1 MPATPLHPLQ
11 SDKALPPIRRHITA
25 LLILLATT
33 LAAQQPRTLILLDP
47 AHGGPDT
54 GAHLPHSI
62 LEKDVTLAFANRLR
76 ATLAA
81 AGMAVITTRDA
92 DPATLFTADQRAGI
106 ANHAHPTACLL
117 LHATDNG
124 APGIHLITSALAPTD
139 PQRITAWDT
148 AQSAAIP
155 QSLTL
160 ANALS
165 LALTDAQV
173 PVTITQAFTLPLD
186 NLTCPAVAIEIAPLT
201 SLGSDPTPVTDPTY
215 QQHIAQAIAAALTR
229 WHTGAAQ

>member
-1 MPATPLHPLQ
+1 M
-11 SDKALPPIRRHITA
+11 PPIRRHLAA
-25 LLILLATT
+25 LFILLATT

-54 GAHLPHSI
+54 GAHLPNNV
-62 LEKDVTLAFANRLR
+62 LEKDVTLAFAARLR

-81 AGMAVITTRDA
+81 TGMTVITTRDA
-92 DPATLFTADQRAGI
+92 DPATLFTADQRAGM

-124 APGIHLITSALAPTD
+124 TPGIHIITSALAPTE
-139 PQRITAWDT
+139 PLHITPWDT
-148 AQSAAIP
+148 AQSASIP
-155 QSLTL
+155 QSVAL

-165 LALTDAQV
+165 LALANAQL
-173 PVTITQAFTLPLD
+173 PVTITQATLHPLD

-201 SLGSDPTPVTDPTY
+201 SLGADPTPVTDPTY
-215 QQHIAQAIAAALTR
+215 QQHIAQAIAIALAR
-229 WHTGAAQ
+229 WHTGATP